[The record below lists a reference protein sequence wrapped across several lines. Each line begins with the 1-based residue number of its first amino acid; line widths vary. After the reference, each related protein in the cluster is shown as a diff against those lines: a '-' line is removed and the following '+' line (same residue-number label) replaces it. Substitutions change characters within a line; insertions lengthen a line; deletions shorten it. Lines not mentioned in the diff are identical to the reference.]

1 MTSLLAAPPAA
12 PTPTAPALD
21 ARFAAL
27 REIAARAGA
36 AAAAAFRSRPR
47 GTFTL
52 KGPQDYLT
60 EADAAVEALI
70 RHEIATRFPGD
81 AILGEEGGGAVG
93 AVTWVIDPIDG
104 TANFARGVA
113 HFCVSIAVALEG
125 RAEMA
130 AIVQPISGETWLA
143 RRGRGATLNGR
154 PLAVR
159 KGAQPEQAI
168 LELGWSGRL
177 ATSGYLRAL
186 ACLLSAGVS
195 VRRAGSGALALAH
208 VADGRSDGYGEP
220 LMHSWDCLAGLLLVS
235 EAGGQVGP
243 WPAGLADLAAPGRV
257 LAAASPAIETLLDQA
272 LAESADER
280 HP

>member
-1 MTSLLAAPPAA
+1 MTSSLAPPPAR
-12 PTPTAPALD
+12 PCPSGPALD

-27 REIAARAGA
+27 RDIAARAGA

-70 RHEIATRFPGD
+70 RQEIAARFPED

-125 RAEMA
+125 RAEMG
-130 AIVQPISGETWLA
+130 AIVQPISGEIWLA
-143 RRGRGATLNGR
+143 RRGGGATLDGR
-154 PLAVR
+154 PIAVR
-159 KGAQPEQAI
+159 AGARPDQAI
-168 LELGWSGRL
+168 LELGWSRRL
-177 ATSGYLRAL
+177 SVPGYLRAL
-186 ACLLSAGVS
+186 ACLLAAGAS

-220 LMHSWDCLAGLLLVS
+220 LMHCWDCMAGLLLVA
-235 EAGGQVGP
+235 EAGGRVGP
-243 WPAGLADLAAPGRV
+243 WPAGRADLTAPGMV